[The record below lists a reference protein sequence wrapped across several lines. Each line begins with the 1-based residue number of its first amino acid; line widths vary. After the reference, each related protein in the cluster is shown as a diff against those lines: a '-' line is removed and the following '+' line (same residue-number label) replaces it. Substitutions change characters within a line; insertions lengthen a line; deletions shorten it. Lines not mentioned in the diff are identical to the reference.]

1 MKWKKL
7 LTIASVILFLFL
19 LAGVGKAYM
28 DGRFESAETF
38 QEYIKGFGL
47 FAPIVLIVLQ
57 ALQVIF
63 PILPGFLGCAV
74 GAVLFGSMGG
84 FWCNYIGISVGSILA
99 FLLAK
104 KYGVKVI
111 GLAGATTED
120 AVKCNEEGIDAYFSI
135 VNRAMTIEEAMDKA
149 TASENMTATTTQI
162 FNLITSIQQSKN
174 M

>member
-63 PILPGFLGCAV
+63 PILPGL
-74 GAVLFGSMGG
+74 
-84 FWCNYIGISVGSILA
+84 
-99 FLLAK
+99 
-104 KYGVKVI
+104 
-111 GLAGATTED
+111 
-120 AVKCNEEGIDAYFSI
+120 
-135 VNRAMTIEEAMDKA
+135 
-149 TASENMTATTTQI
+149 
-162 FNLITSIQQSKN
+162 
-174 M
+174 